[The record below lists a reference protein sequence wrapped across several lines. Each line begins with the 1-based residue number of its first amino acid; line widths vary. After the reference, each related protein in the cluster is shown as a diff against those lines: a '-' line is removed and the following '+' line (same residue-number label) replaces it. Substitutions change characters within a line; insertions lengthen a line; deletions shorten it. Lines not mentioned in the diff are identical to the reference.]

1 MKNLV
6 NIRKG
11 FLMTIQQVSEKFGYS
26 ESSIRTKFT
35 RTVAA
40 IKRKYGVDL
49 VRCKNGKEIFYQ
61 ISDNRAISMYKESE
75 KPLIIDEETLSLAN
89 YQFLI
94 MLGIVATPQRVFRGT
109 RKDFLKYL
117 EMPADNK
124 YIQILNSALCS
135 LVERGYIEF
144 NEDMDYII
152 VYIKRVMER
161 RLQFNLKLLQ
171 ECKGIVEKEHRN
183 KVKLPQLIKVWLAF
197 QIFYDQQGLFKYDD
211 IAEITGLS
219 KTQIM
224 EAKKILQKNNVLKAE
239 IVRLKDADGG
249 FHSIGQTVERLNGI
263 FY

>member
-1 MKNLV
+1 
-6 NIRKG
+6 
-11 FLMTIQQVSEKFGYS
+11 MTIQQVSEKFGYS
-26 ESSIRTKFT
+26 ESSIRTRFA
-35 RTVAA
+35 RTAAA
-40 IKRKYGVDL
+40 IKKKYGVDL
-49 VRCKNGKEIFYQ
+49 VRCKKGKEIFYQ

-75 KPLIIDEETLSLAN
+75 KSLIIDEEALRLAN
-89 YQFLI
+89 YEFLI

-109 RKDFLKYL
+109 REDFIKYL
-117 EMPADNK
+117 ELPANNK
-124 YIQILNSALCS
+124 YIQILNSALNS
-135 LVERGYIEF
+135 LVDRGYIDF

-161 RLQFNLKLLQ
+161 RLEFNVKLLQ
-171 ECKGIVEKEHRN
+171 ECKSIVEKQHRN
-183 KVKLPQLIKVWLAF
+183 KTKLPQLIKVWLAF

-211 IAEITGLS
+211 IVEITGLS

-224 EAKKILQKNNVLKAE
+224 KAKKILQENNILKTE